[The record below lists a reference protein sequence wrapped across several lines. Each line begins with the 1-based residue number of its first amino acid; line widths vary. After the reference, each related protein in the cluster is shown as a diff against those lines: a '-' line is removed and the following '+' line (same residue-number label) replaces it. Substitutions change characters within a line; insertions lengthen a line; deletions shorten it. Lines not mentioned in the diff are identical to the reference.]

1 MQLKPLPVN
10 QTETEKEEE
19 EIRIKRKGEY
29 SYQEFKRDCKRL
41 RPEFGQDEYE
51 EFNPNPSQYAGL
63 RQVPQKQ
70 IIFFSLFSKENAKK
84 NHEIMF
90 RKKYLRKP
98 KFSSAKRVAT
108 SANGIKNYFEPA
120 IRQKI
125 IEPIKKK
132 KLESGTISS
141 LKGPEADSSS
151 VHL

>member
-10 QTETEKEEE
+10 QTENEKEEE

-41 RPEFGQDEYE
+41 RPEFGKDEYE
-51 EFNPNPSQYAGL
+51 EFNPNPSHAGL

-70 IIFFSLFSKENAKK
+70 IIFFSLFNKENAKK

-98 KFSSAKRVAT
+98 KFSSAQRVAT
-108 SANGIKNYFEPA
+108 SAQGIKNYFEPA
-120 IRQKI
+120 RQKI